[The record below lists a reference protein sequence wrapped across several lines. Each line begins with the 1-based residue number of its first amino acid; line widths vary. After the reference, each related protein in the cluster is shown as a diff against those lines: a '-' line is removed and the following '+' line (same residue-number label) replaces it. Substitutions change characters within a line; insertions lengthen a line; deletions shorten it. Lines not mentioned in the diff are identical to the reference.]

1 MESVGLKVIQT
12 PSITSITADELNDRI
27 KRNNTPALLIDVRT
41 PEECQQ
47 LWGHIENA
55 IHIPLKDLK
64 KNLHRFEEYKDKE
77 VVTICTGGG
86 RSYMGALIL
95 AQCGFMHIR
104 NLEHGMMSWYNKD
117 YPIVKD
123 LKNIGGLGT

>member
-12 PSITSITADELNDRI
+12 PSLTSITADELNDRI
-27 KRNNTPALLIDVRT
+27 KRNDSPALLIDVRT

-55 IHIPLKDLK
+55 IHIPLGDLK
-64 KNLHRFEEYKDKE
+64 KNLHKIEEYKDKE
-77 VVTICTGGG
+77 VVTICIGGG

-95 AQCGFMHIR
+95 AQSGFMHIR
-104 NLEHGMMSWYNKD
+104 NLEHGMMSWYNKN
-117 YPIVKD
+117 YPVVHISI
-123 LKNIGGLGT
+123 NEG